1 MSCKPTHRNVDNGK
15 PHAAFVAVLAKLD
28 ASELLKENEFKHIKE
43 NPSQKILMV
52 HRWDGRIGFPGGK
65 VDEGETLVEAA
76 KRELFEEVG
85 LKENIKDEVF
95 CSFELGSINV
105 HVFVHDLGTLTHELF
120 IFNSSAMILLSKT
133 YGFEVCP
140 FWAPF
145 SKNDPKSL
153 NRLLESNNL
162 VSSVKETLVDILK
175 LT

>member
-1 MSCKPTHRNVDNGK
+1 MSCKPTHRDVNNGK
-15 PHAAFVAVLAKLD
+15 PHAAFVAILAKLD
-28 ASELLKENEFKHIKE
+28 ASELLKENEFKNIKE

-76 KRELFEEVG
+76 MREVYEEAG
-85 LKENIKDEVF
+85 FRNKIKDEVI
-95 CSFELGSINV
+95 CSYELPNINV
-105 HVFVHDLGTLTHELF
+105 HVFVNDLGTITQEKLVFDTS
-120 IFNSSAMILLSKT
+120 IMIVLSKT

-153 NRLLESNNL
+153 NRLLENNNL
-162 VSSVKETLVDILK
+162 VPSVKESLLEILK

>member
-1 MSCKPTHRNVDNGK
+1 MSCKPTHRNVQNGK
-15 PHAAFVAVLAKLD
+15 PHAVFAAVLAKLD
-28 ASELLKENEFKHIKE
+28 ASELLKEEEFKNIKE
-43 NPSQKILMV
+43 NPSQKILLV

-65 VDEGETLVEAA
+65 VDENETFLEAI
-76 KRELFEEVG
+76 KRELQEEVG
-85 LKENIKDEVF
+85 LRENIKDDIVY
-95 CSFELGSINV
+95 SYELSSINV
-105 HVFVHDLGTLTHELF
+105 HVFVHDLGTLTHERLVF
-120 IFNSSAMILLSKT
+120 TSSLMIFLSKT

-162 VSSVKETLVDILK
+162 VSSVKETLLEVLK